1 MIIGISKEMIFEVG
15 FEEKR
20 VSLTPAGV
28 KDLTTLGAQVYVET
42 KAGEGA
48 GYGDDEYV
56 EAGAQIAYRKEEV
69 YRRADVLVKIARPVK
84 KETWGFLREDQ
95 VLMGFLSLPVAP
107 KEFIKVLIDRKI
119 AAIGYEVIETEDHD
133 LPVLKP
139 MSWIAGSMSIQIAGR
154 LLENTFKWGRG
165 VLLGGI
171 PGVPAAE
178 VVIVGGGTLG
188 TYAARAFTGVGANV
202 YILDRNPKRLE
213 YISHFCLGRV
223 TTLISNRAN
232 IEKLS
237 RFADVLVLCAYE
249 PGARAPVLVTKEMVK
264 SMRKGAVLID
274 FSIDQ
279 GGCSETSRL
288 TPEENYVYQVEGV
301 IHFCV
306 PNVPAWVARTASKAL
321 SNSLVPHLCSIV
333 TLGLE
338 ETLKRNS
345 ALRKGLCTYRGAV
358 TTPVL
363 GGPSVPYV
371 CADNLLKK
379 ESAS

>member
-1 MIIGISKEMIFEVG
+1 MIIGISKEVIFDFG

-20 VSLTPAGV
+20 VGLTPAGV
-28 KDLTTLGAQVYVET
+28 KDLTALGTEVFVET

-48 GYGDDEYV
+48 GYCDNEYV
-56 EAGAQIAYRKEEV
+56 EAGAKIAYQKEEV
-69 YRRADVLVKIARPVK
+69 YRRADILLKIARPVK
-84 KETWGFLREDQ
+84 KETWDFLTDNQ

-107 KEFIKVLIDRKI
+107 KEFIKVLVDKKI
-119 AAIGYEVIETEDHD
+119 AAIGYEVIETEDRE
-133 LPVLKP
+133 LPILKP
-139 MSWIAGSMSIQIAGR
+139 MSQIAGSMSIQIAGR

-188 TYAARAFTGVGANV
+188 MYAARAFSALGAHV
-202 YILDRNPKRLE
+202 YILDRNPKKLE
-213 YISHFCLGRV
+213 YVAQFCMGRI
-223 TTLISNRAN
+223 TTLVSNRTN
-232 IEKLS
+232 IEKLV
-237 RFADVLVLCAYE
+237 RFADVLVLCANV
-249 PGARAPVLVTKEMVK
+249 PGTRAPVLVSKGMVK

-288 TPEENYVYQVEGV
+288 TPEEDYVYQVDGI

-321 SNSLVPHLCSIV
+321 SNSLVPYLSSI
-333 TLGLE
+333 TGQGLE
-338 ETLKRNS
+338 ETLKRNRS
-345 ALRKGLCTYRGAV
+345 LRSGLCTYQGSITNRNLA
-358 TTPVL
+358 
-363 GGPSVPYV
+363 GPRTPYV
-371 CADNLLKK
+371 SIDTLIGK
-379 ESAS
+379 ESAP